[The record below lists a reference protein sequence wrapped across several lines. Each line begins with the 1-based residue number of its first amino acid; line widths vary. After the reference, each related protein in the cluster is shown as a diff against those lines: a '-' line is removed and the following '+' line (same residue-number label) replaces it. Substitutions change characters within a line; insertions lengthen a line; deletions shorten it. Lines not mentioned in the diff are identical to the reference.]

1 MGRKRVEK
9 VNLMIAIDEK
19 NLISI
24 IALMGFGVFNWMR
37 R

>member
-1 MGRKRVEK
+1 
-9 VNLMIAIDEK
+9 MIAIDEK

>member
-1 MGRKRVEK
+1 MIYI
-9 VNLMIAIDEK
+9 MIAIDEK